1 MRKART
7 TIDDLLRRSR
17 PEAPEHLVRALAART
32 APPRTRYRAA
42 MRVAVLSAAVVAGL
56 SSVGGLGY
64 AMSFATHLVVKA
76 KSHATYAKQPKLVTL
91 HVNAALDQ
99 YSTTTTTT
107 SGGGG
112 AVGPAPVLTS
122 ESPADGA
129 TVQSVSSIELGADH
143 FVDWFNM
150 RVTAPD
156 GSVTTLDDRQG
167 TSQLWSFSAS
177 AQGAY
182 TVSGTIN
189 ANNGSGAV
197 GISTHFTIFVPA
209 SSGGGGTAPPV
220 QATAPPTQSGAL
232 ASADGSATVVWPAHA
247 FGDAPVVVQVAP
259 VPPAQVQNL
268 PPNSVVVNVSA
279 TTMTGAAV
287 TALGGVVEI
296 QFPNVPPGVAPLV
309 SQDNATW
316 RPVPELTSPQLPEGQ
331 ADGFFRDSAKT
342 IHLFTRHLTYF
353 ALALQTAQSKLA
365 IQVVAPVRVWTTGR
379 DFVALQI
386 NLTVAARITTSWV
399 DAKGRTVATQTTH
412 TLSAGTNFIRL
423 HLPRLAPGTYKLVL
437 RASGLGQTATTVARI
452 RISATQ
458 PPLPAPSAGRPLGIV
473 VVRGAQ
479 VAGLNQLGAKL
490 GSKFSVTTTLNSQ
503 LLQAVDPRTSHTVAV
518 LVDFDEVP
526 ISLIASLH
534 AVLPEVQ
541 IVGLTTDPATAL
553 LARKAG
559 AALVIAKPTSVSTL
573 SQTVRAIFRP

>member
-1 MRKART
+1 M
-7 TIDDLLRRSR
+7 
-17 PEAPEHLVRALAART
+17 RALAART
-32 APPRTRYRAA
+32 APPRRRYRAA
-42 MRVAVLSAAVVAGL
+42 LRAAAMSAAVVAGL

-76 KSHATYAKQPKLVTL
+76 NSHATYAKQPKLVTL

-107 SGGGG
+107 TSGGGG
-112 AVGPAPVLTS
+112 TVGPAPQLTS
-122 ESPADGA
+122 ESPADGS
-129 TVQSVSSIELGADH
+129 TVQSVSSIELVADH
-143 FVDWFNM
+143 YVDWFNM

-156 GSVTTLDDRQG
+156 GSVTTLDNRQG

-177 AQGAY
+177 APGAY

-197 GISTHFTIFVPA
+197 GFSTHFTIFVPA
-209 SSGGGGTAPPV
+209 SGGGGGTAPPV

-232 ASADGSATVVWPAHA
+232 TAADGSATVVWPAHA

-279 TTMTGAAV
+279 STMTGAAV
-287 TALGGVVEI
+287 TALGGVIEI
-296 QFPNVPPGVAPLV
+296 QFRNAPPGVAPLV
-309 SQDNATW
+309 SQDDATW
-316 RPVPELTSPQLPEGQ
+316 RPVPELTSPQLPAGQ
-331 ADGFFRDSAKT
+331 ADGFFRDSANT

-353 ALALQTAQSKLA
+353 ALAVQAAQSKLA

-379 DFVALQI
+379 DFVALQV

-399 DAKGRTVATQTTH
+399 DVKGRTVATQTTH

-437 RASGLGQTATTVARI
+437 RASGLGQTATTVAHI
-452 RISATQ
+452 RISSKQ
-458 PPLPAPSAGRPLGIV
+458 PPLTIPKGQPLGVV

-479 VAGLNQLGAKL
+479 VTGLSGLGAKL
-490 GSKFSVTTTLNSQ
+490 GPTFSVTTTLSSQ
-503 LLQAVDPRTSHTVAV
+503 LLQAVDPRTSHAVAV

-559 AALVIAKPTSVSTL
+559 ATLVIAKPTSVSTL
-573 SQTVRAIFRP
+573 SQTLRAIFRP